1 MAEVLAIIVTYNG
14 MRWIDRCLGSVR
26 ASGIDAVVID
36 NGSTDGTA
44 EYIAEHFPEMQ
55 LVQPGSNL
63 GFGAANNIG
72 LRKALDGKYDFAYL
86 LNQDAWLNED
96 TLEKLLAAA
105 APEYAIL
112 SPIQTDAEGKP
123 DKRFARKCGKALAS
137 TAESIADVRFVMAA
151 HWLVSRKAIETVGG
165 FSPAFKQYGEDD
177 NWIHRA
183 RYFGFR
189 IGIVPVAKAVHD
201 RAERKLSK
209 EAQMNLKCTATV
221 VKLSNPCN
229 CPAFRYIV
237 EPCELLCMAVK
248 NASLYPLKFIPA
260 LLGRYGELT
269 RLRAES
275 KRRGAFLRVNS

>member
-1 MAEVLAIIVTYNG
+1 MAKVLAIIVTYNG
-14 MRWIDRCLGSVR
+14 MRWVERCLGSVR
-26 ASGIDAVVID
+26 AAGLDAIVID

-86 LNQDAWLNED
+86 LNQDAWLEAD
-96 TLEKLLAAA
+96 TIDKLLAAA
-105 APEYAIL
+105 SPEYGIL
-112 SPIQTDAEGKP
+112 SPTQNNANGKI
-123 DKRFARKCGKALAS
+123 DRRFGKKCKKAVGDFIDGVV
-137 TAESIADVRFVMAA
+137 EVRFVMAA
-151 HWLVSRKAIETVGG
+151 HWLVSREAIEAVGG
-165 FSPAFKQYGEDD
+165 FSPAFKHYGEDD

-183 RYFGFR
+183 RYFGYKV
-189 IGIVPVAKAVHD
+189 GVVPAAKAVHD
-201 RAERKLSK
+201 RAERILSK
-209 EAQMNLKCTATV
+209 EAKMKLKCIVTV
-221 VKLSNPCN
+221 AKLSNPCN
-229 CPAFRYIV
+229 CLAFRYIA

>member
-1 MAEVLAIIVTYNG
+1 MAKVLAIIVTYNG
-14 MRWIDRCLGSVR
+14 MRWVERCLGSVR
-26 ASGIDAVVID
+26 AAGLDAVVID

-86 LNQDAWLNED
+86 LNQDAWLEAD
-96 TLEKLLAAA
+96 TIDKLLAASS
-105 APEYAIL
+105 PEYGIL
-112 SPIQTDAEGKP
+112 SPIQNDAKGKI
-123 DKRFARKCGKALAS
+123 DRLFGKKCKKAVGDFIDGVV
-137 TAESIADVRFVMAA
+137 EVRFVMAA
-151 HWLVSRKAIETVGG
+151 HWLVSREAIEAVGG

-183 RYFGFR
+183 RYFGYKV
-189 IGIVPVAKAVHD
+189 GVVPAAKAVHD
-201 RAERKLSK
+201 RAERILSK
-209 EAQMNLKCTATV
+209 EARMKLKCTATV

-229 CPAFRYIV
+229 CPAFRYIA

-275 KRRGAFLRVNS
+275 KRRGAFLRVIS

>member
-1 MAEVLAIIVTYNG
+1 MAKVLAIIVTYNG
-14 MRWIDRCLGSVR
+14 MRWVERCLGSVR
-26 ASGIDAVVID
+26 AAGLDAVVID

-86 LNQDAWLNED
+86 LNQDAWLEAD
-96 TLEKLLAAA
+96 TVDKLLATAS
-105 APEYAIL
+105 PEYGIL
-112 SPIQTDAEGKP
+112 SPIQNDAKGKI
-123 DKRFARKCGKALAS
+123 DRRFGKKCKKAVGYFIDGVV
-137 TAESIADVRFVMAA
+137 EVRFVMAA
-151 HWLVSRKAIETVGG
+151 HWLVSREAIEAVGG

-183 RYFGFR
+183 RYFGYKV
-189 IGIVPVAKAVHD
+189 GVVPAAKAVHD
-201 RAERKLSK
+201 RAERILSK
-209 EAQMNLKCTATV
+209 EARMKLKCTATV
-221 VKLSNPCN
+221 AKLSNPCN
-229 CPAFRYIV
+229 CLAFRYIA

-275 KRRGAFLRVNS
+275 KRRGAFLRVIS